1 MPLGRPKRSGLSR
14 TGQID
19 TRLLRMA
26 IDFERRSFGNDVSA
40 IRSIQSFA
48 DHTVR

>member
-1 MPLGRPKRSGLSR
+1 MPLGRPKRSRLSR
-14 TGQID
+14 IRQID

-26 IDFERRSFGNDVSA
+26 INRSGGFVGNDVSA
-40 IRSIQSFA
+40 IIRIQSFA